1 MIIAIWVITAILLGL
16 WSLGAWGLHAV
27 ATLGS
32 GWAGDLR
39 PLIDQI
45 PYADVIEA
53 WVPGWQRLLHLM
65 LDLAQIGL
73 DWLGGA
79 APLVVWVVWGAG
91 ALVLAAVA
99 GVLTLVVALLR
110 RSLPGPPTPPA
121 APPPTAAA

>member
-1 MIIAIWVITAILLGL
+1 MIIAIWAIAAVLLGL

-39 PLIDQI
+39 PLIDRI
-45 PYADVIEA
+45 PHAEAIDA
-53 WVPGWQRLLHLM
+53 WVPGWQQLLHLM

-79 APLVVWVVWGAG
+79 APLVVWVVWAAG

-99 GVLTLVVALLR
+99 GVLSLVVALLQ
-110 RSLPGPPTPPA
+110 RSLPGPPSPPA
-121 APPPTAAA
+121 A